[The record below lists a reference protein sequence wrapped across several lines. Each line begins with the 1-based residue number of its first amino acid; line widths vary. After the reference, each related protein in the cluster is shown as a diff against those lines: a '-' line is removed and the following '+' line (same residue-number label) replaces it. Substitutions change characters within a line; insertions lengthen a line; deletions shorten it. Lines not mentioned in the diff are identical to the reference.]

1 MTVITRL
8 RLDAALYESAPS
20 YSGKGRPRKKGQRLP
35 TPQQMMDNPATTW
48 IRLSL
53 PWYGQP
59 KRTIDIASAT
69 AVWYHTG
76 LPAVP
81 IRFVLIRDVLGK
93 FKPQALLSTD
103 LDLTPLDI
111 LTFFMRRWQM
121 EPTFRHVRE
130 HLGVETQRQW
140 SDQAIA
146 RTTPTLMGLFSLVTL
161 LADTLITRHS
171 LTIHTAAWYPKTLPT
186 FSDAIALVR
195 RALWAHLTFQ
205 LSLDDADSV
214 KVPRVLL
221 DRFNDLLCYAA

>member
-1 MTVITRL
+1 MASGGHPRRVHAGPRPQQVIDHPDTIWTRL
-8 RLDAALYESAPS
+8 
-20 YSGKGRPRKKGQRLP
+20 
-35 TPQQMMDNPATTW
+35 T
-48 IRLSL
+48 L

-59 KRTIDIASAT
+59 KRTIEIASAT

-76 LPAVP
+76 LPPVP

-103 LDLTPLDI
+103 LHLTALLI

-121 EPTFRHVRE
+121 EPTFQQVRA

-140 SDQAIA
+140 SDRAIA
-146 RTTPTLMGLFSLVTL
+146 RTTPVLLGLFALITI
-161 LADTLITRHS
+161 LADTLITRHG
-171 LTIHTAAWYPKTLPT
+171 LTVRTAAWYPETLPA

-195 RALWAHLTFQ
+195 RALWSHLTFQ
-205 LSLDDADSV
+205 ISLDDADSL

-221 DRFNDLLCYAA
+221 ERFNDLLCYAA